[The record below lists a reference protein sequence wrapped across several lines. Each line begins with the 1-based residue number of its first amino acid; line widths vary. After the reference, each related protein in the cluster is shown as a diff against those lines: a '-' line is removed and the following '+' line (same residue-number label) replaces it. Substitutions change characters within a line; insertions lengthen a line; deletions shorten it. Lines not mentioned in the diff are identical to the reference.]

1 MKSDEILRFW
11 EQFFTDFRV
20 FLKNVWPL
28 LESGGT
34 TFKNSPSQRPL
45 QGGLSP
51 MCVIKSGKTIDN
63 KRVINLAAFKG
74 GSRTLSNI
82 YGGAFLQI

>member
-1 MKSDEILRFW
+1 
-11 EQFFTDFRV
+11 
-20 FLKNVWPL
+20 
-28 LESGGT
+28 
-34 TFKNSPSQRPL
+34 
-45 QGGLSP
+45 